1 MTRASPV
8 NRAHVNSP
16 LIQLVV
22 ANLNL
27 KGSTLF
33 VTSCMLIKLSSLK
46 FVIAFERR
54 MRKNT
59 QFYTH
64 GR

>member
-33 VTSCMLIKLSSLK
+33 VTSCMLIKLM
-46 FVIAFERR
+46 A
-54 MRKNT
+54 
-59 QFYTH
+59 H
-64 GR
+64 